1 MCGNHGR
8 YVTDRLSFANES
20 HCLPCGETFE
30 VYACGGDYY
39 SEASWEVRPVAA
51 LLLLLLLVVRRW

>member
-1 MCGNHGR
+1 M
-8 YVTDRLSFANES
+8 TDRLSFANES
-20 HCLPCGETFE
+20 HCLPCCETFE